1 VDILNMHRSPWILNC
16 DRVDAFIQKCHSLYV
31 AITVFHL
38 PLVNEDQRV
47 QKTFKGNK
55 HVNAVIS

>member
-1 VDILNMHRSPWILNC
+1 MDMLNMHTSPWILKC

-31 AITVFHL
+31 AITVFHP
-38 PLVNEDQRV
+38 PLVNEDQLV

-55 HVNAVIS
+55 HANAAIS